1 MALVLVSV
9 VSVLSGDTL
18 LLLIFIT
25 LFLSV
30 ASVYMPDDMMVML
43 TGHNFVLIFILISMA
58 MSPVARDMVAMLS

>member
-18 LLLIFIT
+18 LLLIVIT

-58 MSPVARDMVAMLS
+58 MSPVARDVVAMLS